1 MNRKVV
7 KIYGVPCSYSVS
19 TVHYCCIA
27 PVKPFTTYTVIYMF
41 CRQCLISYLAFCKLT
56 AFSLYLHT
64 VKKKSLQ
71 IVYEIKSE
79 YPHVKKVAFEKII
92 VIFVK
97 HSNQLHY
104 ETVTLN
110 LAVG

>member
-1 MNRKVV
+1 MPRLRQIWLWKFESLFFNGLKDSLTMFPKKVNIYYFV
-7 KIYGVPCSYSVS
+7 NFLDFSKKITIVEFIRYS
-19 TVHYCCIA
+19 
-27 PVKPFTTYTVIYMF
+27 
-41 CRQCLISYLAFCKLT
+41 RE
-56 AFSLYLHT
+56 SLK
-64 VKKKSLQ
+64 KKKSLQ

-110 LAVG
+110 LAVD